1 MLCGHHVVVG
11 VVLSAKTLS
20 LGASAPEKFV
30 FCVKEHV
37 RGGDCLVTGGEGRK
51 SHVRDLLIE

>member
-1 MLCGHHVVVG
+1 MGTMLLLEWCVQ
-11 VVLSAKTLS
+11 LRPLLS
-20 LGASAPEKFV
+20 LGDSAPEKFV

-37 RGGDCLVTGGEGRK
+37 RGGDCLVTGSEGRK